1 MYMGCWGR
9 ASSMLKQRI
18 MKIMNVIE
26 RGGNKDERRMKPKMP
41 NRMGCTKLL
50 EDGLTTG
57 HLYDVLG
64 IVIV

>member
-1 MYMGCWGR
+1 
-9 ASSMLKQRI
+9 MLKQRI
-18 MKIMNVIE
+18 MKIKNVIE
-26 RGGNKDERRMKPKMP
+26 RGGNEDKRRMKPKMP

-64 IVIV
+64 IIIV